1 VNGGPPLAAP
11 LRALRFAP
19 VLVDDVGPIA
29 QLAATAALL
38 SPADLPLDAAEL
50 VRWTRAWLVAFQG
63 ALHDAGAIGGAQP
76 WTVPLPHSELP
87 ALKSDPEGRRRAAAL
102 TLLERTGLLAS
113 DRATQA
119 VALDVR
125 AFVPHRAGLE
135 VAWGAVGRA
144 VRWEPAPLL
153 VARALADLVVP
164 AEQPVPV
171 TLRELVE
178 RTGYAAKQVRAA
190 LRRLADERVIEAS
203 EAPGAPSEYRFGIV
217 ALPRAAEASETAEP
231 PAPSPARLALAAPDA
246 RPVSPEPPLGAA
258 SARRV
263 ALRMTLNGVTVSLG
277 AGLSPHVELGPD
289 GIPHLTFDPPGPG

>member
-19 VLVDDVGPIA
+19 VLVDDVGPVQ
-29 QLAATAALL
+29 QLATAAALL
-38 SPADLPLDAAEL
+38 APAELPLDAAEL

-63 ALHDAGAIGGAQP
+63 VLHDAGAIGGAQP
-76 WTVPLPHSELP
+76 WTVPVSRDELP
-87 ALKSDPEGRRRAAAL
+87 ALKGDPEGRRRAAAVA
-102 TLLERTGLLAS
+102 LLERTGLLRSDPAS
-113 DRATQA
+113 RS
-119 VALDVR
+119 VALDAR

-164 AEQPVPV
+164 AEQPAPV
-171 TLRELVE
+171 TLRELME

-190 LRRLADERVIEAS
+190 LRRLADERVIVAD
-203 EAPGAPSEYRFGIV
+203 EAPGAPSEYHFGPV
-217 ALPRAAEASETAEP
+217 ALPRAAEATEP
-231 PAPSPARLALAAPDA
+231 AAPSPTPLALAAAEPRA
-246 RPVSPEPPLGAA
+246 VSPEPPLRPATD
-258 SARRV
+258 RRV

-289 GIPHLTFDPPGPG
+289 GIPHLSFDPPGPG